1 MSILAINP
9 LLPEISCI
17 VIDDHKIIEISTVAK
32 NLDTASTLPRHIVD
46 LVDKHGI
53 DEIWCVTGPG
63 PFTLMRIVTLICNT
77 LAIARGVQL
86 KSAHFFDM
94 ISPWHI
100 AIIEA
105 NPKECIIRDGDT
117 GSLKTWDDLPLWIYE
132 WILTTKELSDD
143 KTWIQYSENPETIEH
158 VFESKEYVSALSPI
172 YFKAPHITWSSKNT
186 SPSSETT
193 NVSWWHS
200 TDTGSSS

>member
-1 MSILAINP
+1 MILSINP

-17 VIDDHKIIEISTVAK
+17 VMDNHTIVGQSTVAK

-46 LVDKHGI
+46 LVDKYDI
-53 DEIWCVTGPG
+53 TEIWCVVGPG
-63 PFTLMRIVTLICNT
+63 PFTLMRIVTLVCNT
-77 LAIARGVQL
+77 LAITRGVRL

-105 NPKECIIRDGDT
+105 NPKECIIRE
-117 GSLKTWDDLPLWIYE
+117 GSIESLRTWDTLPLWVYE

-143 KTWIQYSENPETIEH
+143 KTWIQYNENRETMEH
-158 VFESKEYVSALSPI
+158 VFAVKGYVSALSPI

-186 SPSSETT
+186 SHSSETT
-193 NVSWWHS
+193 NVSWWRS
-200 TDTGSSS
+200 IDTGSSS

>member
-1 MSILAINP
+1 MILSINP

-17 VIDDHKIIEISTVAK
+17 VIDDHKTIDTSTVAK

-63 PFTLMRIVTLICNT
+63 PFTLMRVVTLTCNT
-77 LAIARGVQL
+77 LAIARSIRL

-105 NPKECIIRDGDT
+105 NPKECIIRKWAEE
-117 GSLKTWDDLPLWIYE
+117 SLRTWDELPLWTYE

-143 KTWIQYSENPETIEH
+143 KTWIQYSENTETIKH
-158 VFESKEYVSALSPI
+158 VFESKEYLSALSPI

-186 SPSSETT
+186 SPFSGPT
-193 NVSWWHS
+193 NESWWPS
-200 TDTGSSS
+200 IVTGSSS